1 METINASVILYGVGA
16 RAGLTRT
23 EISGDIF
30 KDLRD
35 ALSRRL
41 DEAWKVA
48 KWPELTRWEERW
60 FLDAYQ
66 ISKTYQTGK
75 EVFNL
80 DDGLYYRAI
89 TTVPIVTI
97 PPNPTYW
104 IEVVASGVPMD
115 AYIPYVQFTQT
126 DIGAVFAV
134 TEDNPKTNFQT
145 NALDFWK
152 SENGIQVPHGQDGSV
167 ARVWLEYRIRAPRL
181 YGEVFSASATYAA
194 TTLPDQMYYAATSG
208 GVGDFYNCVTGT
220 TPGDTPVSAPTKWAV
235 VQIPRFMERFL
246 IAAVYAD
253 YLEGDGQTEKA
264 AAVSNQAREFL
275 AEERFVI
282 EAQEGQSERMEVKT
296 R

>member
-41 DEAWKVA
+41 DEAWKFA

-60 FLDAYQ
+60 FGDIYVLSQ
-66 ISKTYQTGK
+66 IYQTGS
-75 EVFNL
+75 VVYSP
-80 DDGLYYRAI
+80 DDGLYYRALS
-89 TTVPIVTI
+89 TVPTLTA
-97 PPNPTYW
+97 PPNVTYW
-104 IEVVASGVPMD
+104 VEVHASGVPMD
-115 AYIPYVQFTQT
+115 SYIPYVQFTQT
-126 DIGAVFAV
+126 NIGAVFAV
-134 TEDNPKTNFQT
+134 TEDDPKTNFQT
-145 NALDFWK
+145 DAVSYWK
-152 SENGIQVPHGQDGSV
+152 SENGIQVPSGQDGSLGT
-167 ARVWLEYRIRAPRL
+167 VWLEYRTRAPRL
-181 YGEVFSASATYAA
+181 YGEVFSSTATYAA
-194 TTLPDQMYYAATSG
+194 TTTPDQVYFAATAG
-208 GVGDFYNCVTGT
+208 GVGDFYNCVSGT

-235 VQIPRFMERFL
+235 VEIPRFMERFL
-246 IAAVYAD
+246 IAAVYSD

-264 AAVSNQAREFL
+264 AAVSHQAIDYL

-282 EAQEGQSERMEVKT
+282 EAQEGQSERMEVGT